1 MPEDRT
7 AQPAPA
13 TVALRHGTGFS
24 AAPAPVHYD
33 VLEPPAGGRHGTI
46 MMVHGGSH
54 TGTCYLRT
62 ADGRPG
68 WAYLFAE
75 AGWRVAVPDWPGC
88 GRSGHLPHEELTGVR
103 VAQGLGGVI
112 EALGGPLVLLTHSMS
127 GAYGWRLLETHG
139 HAIAALVGV
148 APGQPGN
155 IQAAPQIARE
165 TPDFVELAGQAVFPR
180 LDKRAPIPPSPVFV
194 EKKLVG
200 ASRHFPRRVLADYA
214 ASLQAIPPRLVYE
227 RLNVGGSQLRV
238 ERPERLAGK
247 PVLVLTGTD
256 DLDHPRAL
264 DAAIVDWLNAA
275 GARAE
280 YLWLGDRGIEG
291 NGHMVMLE
299 DNSDSIG
306 RIILGW
312 LTRIKL

>member
-1 MPEDRT
+1 VPEDRP
-7 AQPAPA
+7 AMPAPE
-13 TVALRHGTGFS
+13 TTALRHATGFS
-24 AAPAPVHYD
+24 PGPAPVHYD
-33 VLEPPAGGRHGTI
+33 ILEPAHGPRRGRI

-68 WAYLFAE
+68 WAYQFAA
-75 AGWRVAVPDWPGC
+75 AGWRVIVPDWPGC
-88 GRSGHLPHEELTGVR
+88 GRSGHVAHDELTGAR
-103 VAQGLGGVI
+103 VVAGLGGVI
-112 EALGGPLVLLTHSMS
+112 AAEGGLLAVLTHSMS
-127 GAYGWRLLETHG
+127 GAYGWRLLEAHG
-139 HAIAALVGV
+139 RAIVALVGV

-155 IQAAPQIARE
+155 IQAVPATARE
-165 TPDFVELAGQAVFPR
+165 TADFVELAGQTVFPR
-180 LDKRAPIPPSPVFV
+180 LDKRSPIAPSRIFV

-200 ASRHFPRRVLADYA
+200 DSRHFPRRFLADYA

-227 RLNVGGSQLRV
+227 RLNVGGSQLKV

-247 PVLVLTGTD
+247 PVLVLSGTD

-264 DAAIVDWLNAA
+264 DEAIVDWLKAA

-291 NGHMVMLE
+291 NGHMLMLE
-299 DNSDSIG
+299 DNSDAIG
-306 RIILGW
+306 RIILDW
-312 LTRIKL
+312 LDRL